1 MSTMSVMA
9 GTFGPGPAAL
19 GYGLWGRNLK
29 RIVFS
34 SPWRRYRAR
43 ELVAATTLRE
53 EQGKLVPVKL
63 AAAAAGGLLL
73 GGAGAVV
80 GALALGNR
88 DRTLLKLEFS
98 DGGWAVVQAKGPD
111 AMALIAAAQ
120 RGPQ

>member
-1 MSTMSVMA
+1 MA

-19 GYGLWGRNLK
+19 GYGFWGRRLK
-29 RIVFS
+29 RIVFT

-43 ELVAATTLRE
+43 ELVTVTALRE
-53 EQGKLVPVKL
+53 EHGKLAPVKL

-73 GGAGAVV
+73 GGAGAIV

-88 DRTLLKLEFS
+88 DRALLKLEFS

-120 RGPQ
+120 RRPE